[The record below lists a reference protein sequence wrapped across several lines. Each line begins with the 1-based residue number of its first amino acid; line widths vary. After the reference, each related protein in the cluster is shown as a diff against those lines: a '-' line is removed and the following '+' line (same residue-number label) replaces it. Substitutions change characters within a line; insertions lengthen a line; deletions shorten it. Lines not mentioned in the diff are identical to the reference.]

1 MTDKVKITIK
11 AGDGG
16 DGAVSFHREKFVTR
30 GGPDGGDG
38 GRGGSVYLVA
48 DTNVSTLDD
57 FRSKKVFSA
66 QNGEPGKKLNMAGRD
81 GEDTYIKVPV
91 GTLVFL
97 EADSTDR
104 VQDSGLYFAIQ
115 EPADHNLNVVNP
127 SQSQSHQ
134 LIADLS
140 KLGEPF
146 LITRGGRGG
155 KGNYR
160 FKASTNQ
167 TPTQYIPGEPGEQK
181 VVTLELK
188 LIADV
193 GLIGLPSAG
202 KSTLINTLTHTNA
215 KTAEYH
221 FTTLEPNLGVWQVDR
236 DKKVIVA
243 DIPGLIE
250 GASKGKGLGDDFLR
264 HIERTKVL
272 VHLVEPFAG
281 DEDYNVNPVL
291 VFRNYQVIQQELL
304 DYKTGLLDI
313 SIKPQIVVIN
323 KCDITEVRDK
333 VPEIIDYF
341 ARQGVEVLPIS
352 ATTGE
357 GTEALRKKVLEA
369 LADAPESDLDIE
381 PVVKKYTIYNLPGV
395 NRRPVMTKNVKGL
408 IEAPKRRS
416 HAERKED
423 GRRGIKGDINSR

>member
-57 FRSKKVFSA
+57 FKSKKVFSA
-66 QNGEPGKKLNMAGRD
+66 QNGQPGRKLRMAGRD
-81 GEDTYIKVPV
+81 GEDNIIKVPL

-97 EADSTDR
+97 TDGDGSR
-104 VQDSGLYFAIQ
+104 GQRML
-115 EPADHNLNVVNP
+115 EHNDDATKED
-127 SQSQSHQ
+127 QRQ

-140 KLGEPF
+140 TLGEPF
-146 LITRGGRGG
+146 LLAKGGRGG
-155 KGNYR
+155 KGNYK
-160 FKASTNQ
+160 FKSSTNQ
-167 TPTQYIPGEPGEQK
+167 TPTQYIPGEPGEQRE
-181 VVTLELK
+181 VVLELK

-202 KSTLINTLTHTNA
+202 KSTLINTLTHINA

-236 DKKVIVA
+236 AKKVVVA

-272 VHLVEPFAG
+272 IHLVEPFAG
-281 DEDYNVNPVL
+281 DGGFAVEPKA

-304 DYKTGLLDI
+304 DYKSGLLDI
-313 SIKPQIVVIN
+313 STKPQIVVIN
-323 KCDITEVRDK
+323 KCDITEVKDRMF
-333 VPEIIDYF
+333 EIADYF
-341 ARQGVEVLPIS
+341 MGQGVEVFPIS
-352 ATTGE
+352 AATGE
-357 GTEALRKKVLEA
+357 GTEILRKKVLEL
-369 LADAPESDLDIE
+369 LANAPEPQLAIE
-381 PVVKKYTIYNLPGV
+381 PVVKKYTVYNLPGV
-395 NRRPVMTKNVKGL
+395 NRRPVMTKDVKGL
-408 IEAPKRRS
+408 MEAPKRRT
-416 HAERKED
+416 HAERKEE
-423 GRRGIKGDINSR
+423 INKGSKSDANSR

>member
-66 QNGEPGKKLNMAGRD
+66 QNGEPGRKLKMAGKD
-81 GEDTYIKVPV
+81 GEDNYIPVPL

-97 EADSTDR
+97 EDSSEGR
-104 VQDSGLYFAIQ
+104 MESSSGYANGVGHKDA
-115 EPADHNLNVVNP
+115 E
-127 SQSQSHQ
+127 SSRQ

-140 KLGEPF
+140 ILDEPF

-155 KGNYR
+155 KGNYK
-160 FKASTNQ
+160 FKSSTNQ

-202 KSTLINTLTHTNA
+202 KSTLINTLTHINA

-236 DKKVIVA
+236 DKKVVVA

-264 HIERTKVL
+264 HIERTKIL
-272 VHLVEPFAG
+272 IHLVEPFTG
-281 DEDYNVNPVL
+281 EGGFSVEPGL
-291 VFRNYQVIQQELL
+291 IFRNYQVIQQELL
-304 DYKTGLLDI
+304 DYKSGLLDI
-313 SIKPQIVVIN
+313 STKPQVVVIN
-323 KCDITEVRDK
+323 KCDITEVADK
-333 VPEIIDYF
+333 VAEIIDYF

-352 ATTGE
+352 AATGE
-357 GTEALRKKVLEA
+357 GTEVLRKKVLEL
-369 LADAPESDLDIE
+369 LANTLEPQVDIT
-381 PVVKKYTIYNLPGV
+381 PVVKKYTMYNLSGV

-408 IEAPKRRS
+408 MEAPKRRT
-416 HAERKED
+416 HAERKESRLNLRKQDD
-423 GRRGIKGDINSR
+423 GK